1 MSRDTDRNLLIVSSM
16 PRFYQQLLRGP
27 ANYETL
33 GTRIINRIKTAH
45 AFRQV
50 ERVRELSG
58 LLINLPIREYR
69 VIGQYYLAWC
79 ACRELRFNP
88 ASLERIF
95 EQTQTYKIQALF
107 SRGAIDWHLGNNE
120 QAMYFYLEALKTSP
134 GPSQYVDLM
143 RAIAV
148 LKAQEGFH
156 ASALRDLEKL
166 IPPMR
171 HAEPRPYYD
180 FLNSY
185 AVELGG
191 AGRTQEARN
200 ICRLV
205 LASPFIHAYP
215 EWQETAQGL
224 RGPDHSFAAVPSIE
238 RKRAGVETIEARK
251 ADEPE
256 RPATV
261 VSFPPLKEARDP
273 KRPEPVNPQE
283 LGDMTLADKKEF
295 ILKAVRAELL
305 PENEYNKFIVM
316 LGLARGATSK
326 HVINL
331 EDEEVLSE
339 LIVNWAHLI
348 EPDQLAGVLSALRNC
363 KDSARRNK
371 IMDNMIRKAF
381 EHSRTCNITES
392 EWRLKYERR
401 LPKN

>member
-1 MSRDTDRNLLIVSSM
+1 MEN
-16 PRFYQQLLRGP
+16 
-27 ANYETL
+27 
-33 GTRIINRIKTAH
+33 
-45 AFRQV
+45 
-50 ERVRELSG
+50 
-58 LLINLPIREYR
+58 
-69 VIGQYYLAWC
+69 
-79 ACRELRFNP
+79 
-88 ASLERIF
+88 
-95 EQTQTYKIQALF
+95 
-107 SRGAIDWHLGNNE
+107 
-120 QAMYFYLEALKTSP
+120 
-134 GPSQYVDLM
+134 
-143 RAIAV
+143 
-148 LKAQEGFH
+148 
-156 ASALRDLEKL
+156 L
-166 IPPMR
+166 IPALR

-185 AVELGG
+185 AVELGE
-191 AGRTQEARN
+191 AGRTQEARH

-205 LASPFIHAYP
+205 LASPFTHAYP
-215 EWQETAQGL
+215 EWQETAQDL
-224 RGPDHSFAAVPSIE
+224 RAPDRSFAAVPSIE
-238 RKRAGVETIEARK
+238 RKQAEVETIEARQ
-251 ADEPE
+251 ADQPE

-261 VSFPPLKEARDP
+261 VPFPPLKEARDP

-295 ILKAVRAELL
+295 ILRAVRAELL

-316 LGLARGATSK
+316 LGLAKGGTSR
-326 HVINL
+326 HVIDL

-363 KDSARRNK
+363 KDGARRNK